1 MTRIDPFS
9 PEQREAIKTEIKQEM
24 RHEER
29 RKRTVRL
36 VTGLLIAF
44 VVIAV
49 PVLFVSAQLA
59 KTGFFDVPVLSAWL
73 YKPTAPTRTVIPLYG
88 SKPDDI
94 YRVVGTKIS
103 YDPATSLAKLP
114 MTEAEIT
121 TIAQHGVTA
130 APPESLPFPIK
141 TMQVAIDPGSV
152 EIYVVSPQ
160 KKRDATVRVR
170 FRPQVKD
177 GSLKASVQ
185 EIAVGSLIVPNKVG
199 ELLFSIFGAFVTD
212 SVSKSI
218 GQVGT
223 LSGIEL
229 EQGIVRFV
237 FYPKN
242 R

>member
-1 MTRIDPFS
+1 M
-9 PEQREAIKTEIKQEM
+9 KTEIKQEI

-36 VTGLLIAF
+36 LTGLLIAF

-73 YKPTAPTRTVIPLYG
+73 YKPTMPTRTVIPLYG

-94 YRVVGTKIS
+94 YRVVGTKIN
-103 YDPATSLAKLP
+103 YDPQTSLAKLP

-121 TIAQHGVTA
+121 TIAQHGVA
-130 APPESLPFPIK
+130 SAPPDQLPFPIK
-141 TMQVAIDPGSV
+141 TMQVAIDPDSV
-152 EIYVVSPQ
+152 EIYAISPQ
-160 KKRDATVRVR
+160 KHRDATVRVR

-177 GSLKASVQ
+177 GGLKVNVQ
-185 EIAVGSLIVPNKVG
+185 EIAIGSLIVPNKVG
-199 ELLFSIFGAFVTD
+199 DMLFSIFGSFVTD

-223 LSGIEL
+223 LSDIEL